1 MKNENYNYI
10 DNVID
15 IAQVVGRGPSM
26 FKMMAWII
34 IIINYYIDD
43 NARVVGRGPSVGLD
57 NIQNDGFDN
66 SGSFNDY
73 DDVIYDAHLGAGGPL
88 DCV

>member
-1 MKNENYNYI
+1 M
-10 DNVID
+10 
-15 IAQVVGRGPSM
+15 
-26 FKMMAWII
+26 
-34 IIINYYIDD
+34 
-43 NARVVGRGPSVGLD
+43 VGRGPSVGLD

-73 DDVIYDAHLGAGGPL
+73 DDDIDIAQVASFNDYDDVIYDAHLGAGGPL